1 MMWLLF
7 MSIIVNLSTFY
18 LYQESTTKTMSSI
31 DFISIGVFVMTM
43 GKFIKSALSLSRT
56 DLYDH

>member
-1 MMWLLF
+1 
-7 MSIIVNLSTFY
+7 MSKIVNLLTFY
-18 LYQESTTKTMSSI
+18 LNQKLTTKTFVKTMSSI

-43 GKFIKSALSLSRT
+43 RVFIKSALSLSRT